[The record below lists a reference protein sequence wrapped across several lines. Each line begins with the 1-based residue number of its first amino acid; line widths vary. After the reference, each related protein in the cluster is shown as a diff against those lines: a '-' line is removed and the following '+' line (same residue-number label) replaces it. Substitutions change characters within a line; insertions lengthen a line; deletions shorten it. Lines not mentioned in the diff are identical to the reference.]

1 MQKSMYCN
9 YVLIWH
15 LNVKLIQNKKQK
27 AFDRSIGIDVHVTCG
42 FFLFK
47 FTQDCVQSSKLHL
60 TQFTQGLDVNL
71 VQANLSDLIPLFA
84 DSSTSSVKAKHDSPK
99 VEGDNSALP
108 NTGHVEFKSD
118 GIFSD
123 KSLFDD
129 GMVEPGNNVE
139 HESVMETNQMT
150 EKESEDFKARPVPC
164 SQDSTDTG
172 FSESQPKEEI
182 GKVWR
187 SQGNGERKEDSTEK
201 GRKFARKKPS
211 NGKKLYSVIF
221 TIADSEN

>member
-1 MQKSMYCN
+1 M
-9 YVLIWH
+9 
-15 LNVKLIQNKKQK
+15 
-27 AFDRSIGIDVHVTCG
+27 D

-71 VQANLSDLIPLFA
+71 VQANLSDLIPFFA
-84 DSSTSSVKAKHDSPK
+84 DSSTSSAQAQNDPPK

-108 NTGHVEFKSD
+108 VTGHVEFKCS

-129 GMVEPGNNVE
+129 GMVESGNNVE
-139 HESVMETNQMT
+139 HDCVMETNQMT
-150 EKESEDFKARPVPC
+150 EKESDDIKARPVPS

-182 GKVWR
+182 GEVGR
-187 SQGNGERKEDSTEK
+187 SQGDGERNEDSAEK
-201 GRKFARKKPS
+201 GRKLARKKPS
-211 NGKKLYSVIF
+211 NGKEIVFSDFHHSRFRKLRVF
-221 TIADSEN
+221 TVFMI